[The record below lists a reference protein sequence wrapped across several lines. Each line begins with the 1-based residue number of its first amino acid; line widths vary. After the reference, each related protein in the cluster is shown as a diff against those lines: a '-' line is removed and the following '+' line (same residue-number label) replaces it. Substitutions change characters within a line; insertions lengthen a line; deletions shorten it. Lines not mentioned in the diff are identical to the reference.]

1 MKGWFMDPE
10 KVEGPSS
17 SVASSP
23 EEGSPPKRAGYVTL
37 VGRPNAGKSTLLNAL
52 VGERLSIVTPRAQTT
67 WKLVTG
73 IYTGEGNQLVFL
85 DTPGLLT
92 PKDLFQRS
100 MLGAALDAVREADVL
115 VLVVDAND
123 PPGHRRRDELIEV
136 AKGSPAPRFLA
147 VNKVDV
153 APAGQVEDWIRWGE
167 AELKAVSRPISAQA
181 GTGVASLRQELAERL
196 PFSPFLYPEDEL
208 ASEPVRFFVGELV
221 RETLFEQYHQEIPY
235 SVAWE
240 VGEFREDEDP
250 IYVQITLYVERA
262 SQKPIL
268 VGKGGVAIRELGRA
282 SRLKME
288 HFLGRPVYLDLWVKV
303 LPGWRKAGGSLRR
316 LGFKVPGDE
325 EDGGRS

>member
-10 KVEGPSS
+10 NAEDAQPPVTDSS
-17 SVASSP
+17 ASD
-23 EEGSPPKRAGYVTL
+23 GGVTRAGYVTL
-37 VGRPNAGKSTLLNAL
+37 VGRPNAGKSTLLNAM

-73 IYTGEGNQLVFL
+73 IYTGEGRQLVFL

-136 AKGSPAPRFLA
+136 AKGSAAPRFLA

-153 APAGQVEDWIRWGE
+153 APSGQVTDWLRWGE
-167 AELKAVSRPISAQA
+167 EELGAVSRPISAQA
-181 GTGVASLRQELAERL
+181 GTGVVKLREALAETL
-196 PFSPFLYPEDEL
+196 PPSPFLYPEDEL

-240 VGEFREDEDP
+240 VGEFREEEDP

-262 SQKPIL
+262 SQKPIV
-268 VGKGGVAIRELGRA
+268 VGKGGAAIRELGRV